1 MLSIAVL
8 IGQLIVDG
16 LAMGM
21 IFVILAVGLVL
32 ITSVNKILFMAYGAF
47 YTIGAY
53 ITWLVVYELHLPYIA
68 SLFITI
74 LATGLLG
81 MICFRMVFQR
91 LQNREGVFLAT
102 LIASM
107 GLLMFIGQANVLF
120 FGIMPRGLIPTAFE
134 GTLHFFGVRIS
145 ASKMGLIII
154 SIIVTITLFLVYEKT
169 ALGRSMRAVAFLPEV
184 AALQGI
190 NTKRILMLTL
200 GIGTALSGVAGG
212 LLAPCYGVTSDMG
225 NNVIWMVLLLCML
238 GGMDSMP
245 GAVFGGLVI
254 GQVLSFGQFFIGG
267 MVQLI
272 LFLIIGIVLYFKPA
286 GLLGRGVDIGI

>member
-1 MLSIAVL
+1 
-8 IGQLIVDG
+8 
-16 LAMGM
+16 MGM
-21 IFVILAVGLVL
+21 IFVILAAGLVL
-32 ITSVNKILFMAYGAF
+32 ITSINKILFMAYGAF

-53 ITWLVVYELHLPYIA
+53 MTWLVFYELHLPYFA
-68 SLFITI
+68 SLSITI

-81 MICFRMVFQR
+81 MICYGLVFQH
-91 LQNREGVFLAT
+91 LQNRDGVFLAT

-107 GLLMFIGQANVLF
+107 GLLMLFSQANVLV
-120 FGIMPRGLIPTAFE
+120 FGITPRGLIPTVFE
-134 GTLHFFGVRIS
+134 GSLQFLGIQIS
-145 ASKMGLIII
+145 ASKIGLILI
-154 SIIVTITLFLVYEKT
+154 SIIVTIALFLVYEKT

-238 GGMDSMP
+238 GGMDSLL
-245 GAVFGGLVI
+245 GAVLGGLVI
-254 GQVLSFGQFFIGG
+254 GQILSFGQFFIGG
-267 MVQLI
+267 MVQLV
-272 LFLIIGIVLYFKPA
+272 LFLVIGVVLYFKPA
-286 GLLGRGVDIGI
+286 GLMGRGVDIGI